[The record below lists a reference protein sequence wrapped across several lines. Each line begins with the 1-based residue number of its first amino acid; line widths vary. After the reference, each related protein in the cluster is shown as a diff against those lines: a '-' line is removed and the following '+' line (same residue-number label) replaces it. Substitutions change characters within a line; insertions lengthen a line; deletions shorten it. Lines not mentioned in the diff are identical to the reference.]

1 MPRQAQHERIWAN
14 PQTSGTD
21 RTEALPS
28 PSLGLVLGF
37 LLLQACSAAARPQPA
52 SVLDING
59 NAQSCAPLGSSYTRT
74 TIYFGL
80 NRPMGKITE
89 TEWET
94 FLRDEVTPRFPDG
107 LTILEA
113 DGQYRGEDGSIEHER
128 SKVLVLLH
136 DDKPST
142 QKALNELVVRYK
154 QSFSQQSVLWETA
167 RVCAAF

>member
-1 MPRQAQHERIWAN
+1 
-14 PQTSGTD
+14 
-21 RTEALPS
+21 
-28 PSLGLVLGF
+28 
-37 LLLQACSAAARPQPA
+37 
-52 SVLDING
+52 
-59 NAQSCAPLGSSYTRT
+59 
-74 TIYFGL
+74 
-80 NRPMGKITE
+80 MGKITE